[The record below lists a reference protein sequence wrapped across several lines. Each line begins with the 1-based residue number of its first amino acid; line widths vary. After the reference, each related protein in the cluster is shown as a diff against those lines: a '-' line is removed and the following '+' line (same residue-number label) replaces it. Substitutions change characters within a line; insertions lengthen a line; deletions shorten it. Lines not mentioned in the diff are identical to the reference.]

1 MYPNYS
7 IEESRAIISVIID
20 MISCDNDIHKNE
32 MNYVNNIGIKMGL
45 TSTDV
50 KIAQSL
56 SPSQV
61 ERVFSSMSKVKRTTA
76 TKLILFASLADG
88 KVSNAERQM
97 GYYLQNSGIL
107 EPLSDSECDPMSL
120 SNAVTDF
127 MNS

>member
-45 TSTDV
+45 TRTDV
-50 KIAQSL
+50 KIAQIL

-61 ERVFSSMSKVKRTTA
+61 ERVFSSMSKVKRTMA

-88 KVSNAERQM
+88 KVSNAERRM
-97 GYYLQNSGIL
+97 EYYLQNSGIL